1 MLSSSRAILATV
13 AAVVSLGSAN
23 AQGVVSQRIL
33 SLPLAKAIAEAALA
47 TCQAKGFHTSVAVVD
62 RAGQVMVILR
72 DELAGPETPDM
83 ARRKAYTARV
93 FRITS
98 LEFQKR
104 TMDPGYAAQRNATD
118 VLALG
123 GGVPIKIGDETIG
136 AVGSS
141 GSSQDNDD
149 ACAKAG
155 IAKVA
160 DQLK

>member
-104 TMDPGYAAQRNATD
+104 NWRRNHRR
-118 VLALG
+118 
-123 GGVPIKIGDETIG
+123 
-136 AVGSS
+136 SR
-141 GSSQDNDD
+141 QFRF
-149 ACAKAG
+149 
-155 IAKVA
+155 
-160 DQLK
+160 